1 MAKPKEDLKDDMKVE
16 MKEALICFTPPYGK
30 SRCR

>member
-1 MAKPKEDLKDDMKVE
+1 MAKPKEDLKDD

-30 SRCR
+30 FRCR